1 MFTRTV
7 KSNACS
13 FNNIHPFNYLNA
25 TESDLWSLFSRRWG
39 CLLFASFSSLMT
51 SVGFQVLEYKK
62 YLLNGSCNYRGQV
75 YLVLTIAWICYYFQI
90 SISIFEH
97 ILRCFFLFLSPFLFS
112 LLNYFCNLLVI
123 DKVRLYAFL
132 FWFMLPFQT

>member
-1 MFTRTV
+1 MLVHLTTSIHVIIQMPQKVTYGVFSQGGEAV
-7 KSNACS
+7 CFLPLFISND
-13 FNNIHPFNYLNA
+13 IY
-25 TESDLWSLFSRRWG
+25 
-39 CLLFASFSSLMT
+39 
-51 SVGFQVLEYKK
+51 VGFQVLEYKR

-123 DKVRLYAFL
+123 DNVRLYAFL
-132 FWFMLPFQT
+132 FWLMLHFQT